1 VPIPAGMESFARQL
15 ARDVVVERLRAWI
28 IDGSLA
34 PGEVIKD
41 TEIADSLGVSR
52 TPVREALL
60 QLEREGLIESQ
71 PGRWTRV
78 APLDLQAADKLYPVV
93 IELEALA
100 LRMAAERPHRDL
112 TRLEHAQRDF
122 ATAVARRKPDAKAIR
137 SADDRFHGEILAL
150 ADNSYIS
157 ETLLPLKAIVRRYE
171 NYFFVSHPEL
181 AQHSVEDHAAML
193 AAIQKRDSEAAACAS
208 RRHWERSFAVLHDSA
223 RELVAYG
230 GG

>member
-1 VPIPAGMESFARQL
+1 MESFARLL

-34 PGEVIKD
+34 PGETIKD
-41 TEIADSLGVSR
+41 TEIADTLGVSR

-78 APLDLQAADKLYPVV
+78 AALDLSAAEKLYPVV

-100 LRMAAERPHRDL
+100 LRMAAERPERDL
-112 TRLEHAQRDF
+112 HRIERAQRDF
-122 ATAVARRKPDAKAIR
+122 ATAVSHRKSDAKAIR
-137 SADDRFHGEILAL
+137 AADDRFHGEILAL
-150 ADNSYIS
+150 ADNAYIS

-171 NYFFVSHPEL
+171 NYFFASHPEL
-181 AQHSVEDHAAML
+181 AQHSVDDHAAML
-193 AAIQKRDSEAAACAS
+193 AAIQQRDAEGAARAS
-208 RRHWERSFAVLHDSA
+208 RRHWERSFVVLHDSA

-230 GG
+230 G